1 MENVYIFDLDNTL
14 YSVPY
19 FTNSLTTN
27 FYDLLPKDV
36 ELRSLLLQ
44 LRKTYV
50 FTNGNA
56 RHLEMCLNKMGLRG
70 CFVNATYRELFK
82 NKLKPLLY
90 PYIISFYQF
99 NLQHKNVFFFEDSLS
114 NLRTA
119 KCMGW
124 NTVYIHKQLPGDK
137 PFFVDYMFHDI
148 KTAIKVI
155 GNIKNN

>member
-19 FTNSLTTN
+19 FTNSLPSN

-36 ELRSLLLQ
+36 ELRNLLLQ
-44 LRKTYV
+44 LKKTYI

-56 RHLEMCLNKMGLRG
+56 RHLELCLNKMGLRG
-70 CFVNATYRELFK
+70 CFINATYQELFK
-82 NKLKPLLY
+82 KKLKPLLY

-119 KCMGW
+119 KHMEW
-124 NTVYIHKQLPGDK
+124 NTIYINKQLPRDK
-137 PFFVDYMFHDI
+137 PLFVDYMFNDI
-148 KTAIKVI
+148 KTAIKFI
-155 GNIKNN
+155 GNVN